1 MSETEPLKLGSLCS
15 GVGGLE
21 LGLEWALSCETIWQ
35 VEIEPHLRAVLA
47 HHWPSAK
54 QFNDVTQVGAHNL
67 EPVDIICFGS
77 PCQDVS
83 SAGKRLGLSGPKSSL
98 FYECARVVGELGPD
112 WVVVENVASGASRWV
127 DDVRKELE
135 RKGYATLPVTVSA
148 ADCGAPHQR
157 SRVFIVA
164 NADRSI
170 IWEQSGGAAGRV
182 GSPRASLQSIASS
195 NAARQEVLPDAHDQ
209 PIELPAQARDR
220 LSDAHRSGEY
230 ESDRCDCGHASYD
243 HGGGWGAGAGW
254 CRECSCTRFAPDAYG
269 EFGNARSCDAG
280 SERAGRT
287 EPPASAAANA
297 DGARRERARTGTHSL
312 RQRPPKGCWRAPV
325 PEILRMVHGV
335 SSRLD
340 RARDRIAALGNSCTP
355 PQAEVVGNVIR
366 ILIDAER
373 LRERRPT

>member
-170 IWEQSGGAAGRV
+170 IWEQSGGGSRTSRIATSESPINRFFQRCAAG
-182 GSPRASLQSIASS
+182 S
-195 NAARQEVLPDAHDQ
+195 
-209 PIELPAQARDR
+209 
-220 LSDAHRSGEY
+220 
-230 ESDRCDCGHASYD
+230 
-243 HGGGWGAGAGW
+243 
-254 CRECSCTRFAPDAYG
+254 
-269 EFGNARSCDAG
+269 
-280 SERAGRT
+280 
-287 EPPASAAANA
+287 
-297 DGARRERARTGTHSL
+297 
-312 RQRPPKGCWRAPV
+312 
-325 PEILRMVHGV
+325 
-335 SSRLD
+335 SSRRSRPTD
-340 RARDRIAALGNSCTP
+340 RATSAGEGSFIRRSSEWRI
-355 PQAEVVGNVIR
+355 
-366 ILIDAER
+366 
-373 LRERRPT
+373 